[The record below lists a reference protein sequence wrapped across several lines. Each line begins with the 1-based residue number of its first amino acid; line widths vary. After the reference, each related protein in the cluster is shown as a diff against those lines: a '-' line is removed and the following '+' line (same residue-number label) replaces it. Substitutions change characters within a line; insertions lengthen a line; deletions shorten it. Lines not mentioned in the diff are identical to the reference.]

1 MASYLL
7 TAWTLSVHHS
17 IDAGL
22 GGDGETG
29 VRWFKE
35 AMPCRQNVVTRKN
48 RMETR
53 MKPNLSLDLFWA
65 RKKDYNDSNKE
76 EP

>member
-1 MASYLL
+1 MVSWLE
-7 TAWTLSVHHS
+7 
-17 IDAGL
+17 L
-22 GGDGETG
+22 G
-29 VRWFKE
+29 
-35 AMPCRQNVVTRKN
+35 ARKN

-53 MKPNLSLDLFWA
+53 MKPNLSLDLFWV